1 MRLKLSCNQ
10 LKIGFYNFK
19 KSYVSLMVT
28 TNKISIED
36 IQKKRERI
44 KANHYKQKSV
54 N

>member
-1 MRLKLSCNQ
+1 MMKLNCNQ
-10 LKIGFYNFK
+10 LKIAFYNFK

-28 TNKISIED
+28 TNKIPIKA

-44 KANHYKQKSV
+44 KTNHYKQKSV